1 MLHPRF
7 VALACAVLVLAAPA
21 LASAQGGQGGV
32 SVQREVGNRMIPGWV
47 FTPSVGFGF
56 VYDDNPLLAGEGIPN
71 TPDTFTL
78 VTPGVSLELTRRH
91 TEFDVSYFGS
101 IQHYRTLSRTTDF
114 SQGAR
119 MSLQHQATRRLRL
132 SAQEVFTLAP
142 STDFIDVVT
151 GVPFVRNGT
160 RQNNASAGLNYTAT
174 KSLEVSAMYNF
185 QWIDFNRNDP
195 LAGVLSGGQ
204 AHRVNVDARQRLTE
218 RIRVG
223 GLWNFQ
229 HADLTTGTDTFD
241 IQNGEG
247 LVEFRLGER
256 TSLEAGAGVSYLSV
270 PTVIGARTGPS
281 AHVQFHTRTE
291 HAFFSLGAMRS
302 FVPAFGFGGS
312 LQNSELNASAR
323 VPFYRRR
330 AYAHGTV
337 SWRRSEPVLE
347 TGVGLRSVLV
357 RTTLGYAVQRWL
369 HVEAF
374 YAGSFQE
381 TTARGRINRNRI
393 GIQVVTSHPMRIR

>member
-1 MLHPRF
+1 MLHPRL

-21 LASAQGGQGGV
+21 VAPAQSAV
-32 SVQREVGNRMIPGWV
+32 PTQRELGDRMIPGWV
-47 FTPSVGFGF
+47 FTPSVGFGV

-78 VTPGVSLELTRRH
+78 VTPGVSLELTRKH
-91 TEFDVSYFGS
+91 TQFDVSYFGS
-101 IQHYRTLSRTTDF
+101 IQHYQTLARTTDF

-132 SAQEVFTLAP
+132 SAQEAFTLAP

-160 RQNNASAGLNYTAT
+160 RQNNASAGANYTAT
-174 KSLEVSAMYNF
+174 KSLELNAMYNF
-185 QWIDFNRNDP
+185 QWIDFNHNDP
-195 LAGVLSGGQ
+195 LSGVLAGGQ
-204 AHRVNVDARQRLTE
+204 AHRVNFDARQRLTE

-229 HADLTTGTDTFD
+229 HADLTTADTFD
-241 IQNGEG
+241 IQNGEAF
-247 LVEFRLGER
+247 VEFQLGER
-256 TSLEAGAGVSYLSV
+256 TTLEAGAGISYLSL

-281 AHVQFHTRTE
+281 GHVQFNTRTE
-291 HAFFSLGAMRS
+291 HAYFSLGAMRS

-312 LQNSELNASAR
+312 LQNSQLNASAR
-323 VPFYRRR
+323 VPLYHQR
-330 AYAHGTV
+330 AYAHGAL

-347 TGVGLRSVLV
+347 TGVQLSSVLA

-369 HVEAF
+369 HVQVF

-381 TTARGRINRNRI
+381 TSARGRINRNRI
-393 GIQVVTSHPMRIR
+393 GIQVVTSHPIRIR